1 MLQQNI
7 AGFVNDVFSEVEK
20 LIPLYMKNPEDERIA
35 NGNCAACIIDAE
47 GRIFGKLYGT
57 NKVRARESFRVA
69 WTKASQVWITG
80 MKTGEFEKK
89 FFNNEVEDFGI
100 EVPDFIGWEGGQP
113 LTLKDGTKLSVG
125 FSGIRGIYDL
135 EIMVKAIQAVET
147 LVVKEKECLCTLN
160 CSSQLY

>member
-1 MLQQNI
+1 MQYENI
-7 AGFVNDVFSEVEK
+7 AGFINDVFVEVEK

-35 NGNCAACIIDAE
+35 NGNCAACIIDAD

-80 MKTGEFEKK
+80 VRTMEFEKK
-89 FFNNEVEDFGI
+89 FFNNEVEAYGI
-100 EVPDFIGWEGGQP
+100 ESPDFIGWEGGQP
-113 LTLKDGTKLSVG
+113 LTLKDDTKLSVG

-135 EIMVKAIQAVET
+135 EIMVKAIQIVEAR
-147 LVVKEKECLCTLN
+147 
-160 CSSQLY
+160 

>member
-1 MLQQNI
+1 MQHQNI
-7 AGFVNDVFSEVEK
+7 DRFVNDVFNEVEK
-20 LIPLYMKNPEDERIA
+20 LIPLYMKTPEDERIA
-35 NGNCAACIIDAE
+35 HGNCAACIIDAD

-80 MKTGEFEKK
+80 IRTMEFEKK
-89 FFNNEVEDFGI
+89 FFNEEVNDFGI

-113 LTLKDGTKLSVG
+113 VTLKDGTKLSVG

-135 EIMVKAIQAVET
+135 EIMVKAIQTVDAD
-147 LVVKEKECLCTLN
+147 
-160 CSSQLY
+160 